1 MTTDGKD
8 NISERAMIDYLKADP
23 LFFNRHPHL
32 LAEMSLP
39 HPSGSAIS
47 LIEKQVAVLR
57 QRNGD
62 MHTRLNNLLG
72 NARTNDRLFD
82 KTKRLVIA
90 LIEAQDLGD
99 LVDALYYSFD
109 KEFGIHHTRLIIF
122 SKHEQPS
129 NAARVENMNIA
140 KNIIGKR
147 LKNSRLVSG
156 GIDARET
163 QYLFDYDHAD
173 IGSSALAVLSN
184 NTILGVLAIG
194 NRDANYYR
202 SSMGTLFLSYIAE
215 VLNRL
220 LPVHMNNGKP

>member
-1 MTTDGKD
+1 MTSDAKD
-8 NISERAMIDYLKADP
+8 NINERAVIEYLKADP
-23 LFFNRHPHL
+23 LFFNRHSYL
-32 LAEMSLP
+32 LADMSLP

-47 LIEKQVAVLR
+47 LMEKQVSVLR
-57 QRNGD
+57 QRNSD
-62 MHTRLNNLLG
+62 MHTRLNKLLE

-82 KTKRLVIA
+82 KTKRLILT

-109 KEFGIHHTRLIIF
+109 KEFGIHYTRLIIF

-129 NAARVENMNIA
+129 SAARVENIHIA

-147 LKNSRLVSG
+147 LKHSRLVSG
-156 GIDARET
+156 GIDPYET
-163 QYLFDYDHAD
+163 QYLFDHDHKD
-173 IGSSALAVLSN
+173 VGSSALAILSN
-184 NTILGVLAIG
+184 NAILGVLAIG

-220 LPVHMNNGKP
+220 LPVHMNNTTS

>member
-1 MTTDGKD
+1 MSVHNKN
-8 NISERAMIDYLKADP
+8 NISEQSIVDFLKSDP
-23 LFFNRHPHL
+23 LFFDRHPQL
-32 LAEMSLP
+32 LADISLP

-47 LIEKQVAVLR
+47 LVEKQVAVLR

-62 MHTRLNNLLG
+62 MHTRLNNLLE
-72 NARTNDRLFD
+72 NARENDRLFD
-82 KTKRLVIA
+82 KTKRLVLS

-109 KEFGIHHTRLIIF
+109 KEFGIHYTRLIIF

-140 KNIIGKR
+140 KDFIGKR
-147 LKNSRLVSG
+147 LKQSRLVSG
-156 GIDARET
+156 GIDERET
-163 QYLFDYDHAD
+163 QFLFDRDHQA
-173 IGSSALAVLSN
+173 IGSAALAVLSN
-184 NTILGVLAIG
+184 NAIIGVLAIG
-194 NRDANYYR
+194 NRDPEYYR

-220 LPVHMNNGKP
+220 LPLHMRDSHS